1 MKIGYR
7 IAFVLTSVHTLA
19 GCAVPPYYTA
29 ENLDAR
35 VIDAETKQP
44 ISGAIVVASWTLK
57 GGAERGAIASLRVE
71 EATTDEMGRFHIPGW
86 GPLARPSNGFLD
98 DLDPE
103 LVILKHGYFLAQKS
117 NYNATIPAYT
127 LVDKAVRTS
136 NWNGRDIELERHKG
150 DQNRYRNSFLGAF
163 VSLNRFVYNSD
174 DCKWKQ
180 MPKTVHA
187 YEAERIYQRTV
198 TGKPF
203 DEVIP
208 ALSALLVRPQCQP
221 TDEFLRAYNEVR

>member
-7 IAFVLTSVHTLA
+7 IALVLTSVHTLA

-44 ISGAIVVASWTLK
+44 ISDAVVVALWVLK
-57 GGAERGAIASLRVE
+57 GGMESSPIASLKVE

-86 GPLARPSNGFLD
+86 GPLARPSNGYLD
-98 DLDPE
+98 VLDPE
-103 LVILKHGYFLAQKS
+103 LVILKHGYLLLRAS
-117 NYNATIPAYT
+117 NYNEAIPVHT

-136 NWNGRDIELERHKG
+136 NWNGRDIGLERDKG
-150 DQNRYRNSFLGAF
+150 DQTRYANAF
-163 VSLNRFVYNSD
+163 YSAFGPLSGFVFNSD

-180 MPKTVHA
+180 MPRTVHA
-187 YEAERIYQRTV
+187 FEAERIYQ
-198 TGKPF
+198 G
-203 DEVIP
+203 EVMHKTLYQIP
-208 ALSALLVRPQCQP
+208 PLSGLLKRPQCQP
-221 TDEFLRAYNEVR
+221 TEEFLRVYHGIR